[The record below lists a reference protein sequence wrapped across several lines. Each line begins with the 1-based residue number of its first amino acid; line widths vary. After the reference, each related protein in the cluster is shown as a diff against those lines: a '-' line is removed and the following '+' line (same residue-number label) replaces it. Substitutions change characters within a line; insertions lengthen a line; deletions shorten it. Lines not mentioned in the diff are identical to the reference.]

1 MYNYL
6 VKKTFII
13 YKNII
18 LTYKYKLLNNLNYFQ
33 TLLLWIACTPPRYQI
48 HGLLSSTTPW
58 SWLAVG
64 QLRQKS
70 LLTSFLRPSGQI
82 ITLTSTFM

>member
-18 LTYKYKLLNNLNYFQ
+18 LTYKYKLLNNLYYFQ
-33 TLLLWIACTPPRYQI
+33 TLLWIACTPPRYQI
-48 HGLLSSTTPW
+48 HGLLSSTTP
-58 SWLAVG
+58 
-64 QLRQKS
+64 
-70 LLTSFLRPSGQI
+70 
-82 ITLTSTFM
+82 